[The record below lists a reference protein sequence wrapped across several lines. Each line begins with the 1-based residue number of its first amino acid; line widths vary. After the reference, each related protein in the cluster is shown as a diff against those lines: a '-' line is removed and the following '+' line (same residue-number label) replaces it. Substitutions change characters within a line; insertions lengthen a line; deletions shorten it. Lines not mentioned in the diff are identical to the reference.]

1 MGGGGA
7 KPHRMGRDL
16 HSILRASARLGRFAL
31 RGRLATG
38 GASTVLLARAQ
49 GSGGFSREF
58 ALKVVAPEVDAL
70 LHRRLL
76 DEAYL
81 ASRVRHPHVVASIDV
96 GSDHGA
102 TWLALEL
109 VDGIDL
115 RRLTVQRSVPMR
127 PVEAALVVAMIAR
140 GAHAVHTAIDDD
152 GRPLHAVHRDIS
164 PHNIMLDRDGRAVL
178 IDFGI
183 ATTAGRQ
190 HPLDDDML
198 CGRLPY
204 MSPEQAAMGT
214 VDARS
219 DVFSLGTVLFELVTQ
234 QLPFGEDDSR
244 STLERLQACDEAE
257 LAAKLGAHG
266 VPPGIVEVALVCL
279 RRDPETRFASAL
291 ELAEALE
298 QELARLGVD
307 TTAVQRRLGEIA
319 RAACPDGPWVQPL
332 PTPRTAVR
340 MRGRGASS
348 HRHRSILRAAA
359 VAAVLVV
366 GAGTAWALGGGDVL
380 EPLAAEGHAALASD
394 EVARRPAQFTSTL
407 QAPVAPAPS
416 PAPAA
421 SPAAPIATFMLP
433 PMPMPIVPAAAALGS
448 GSGRVQAP
456 APARERKHRRPR
468 GLKPNP
474 YGE

>member
-7 KPHRMGRDL
+7 KPHLMGRDL
-16 HSILRASARLGRFAL
+16 QSILRASARLGRFAL

-38 GASTVLLARAQ
+38 GASTVLLARAH

-96 GSDHGA
+96 GRDHGA

-140 GAHAVHTAIDDD
+140 GAHAVHTAVDDD
-152 GRPLHAVHRDIS
+152 GTPLEAVHRDIS

-183 ATTAGRQ
+183 ATTAGRE
-190 HPLDDDML
+190 HPLDEDTL

-279 RRDPETRFASAL
+279 RRDPAARFANAL

-332 PTPRTAVR
+332 PATTSPAR
-340 MRGRGASS
+340 MRARKGGS
-348 HRHRSILRAAA
+348 RSILRAAA
-359 VAAVLVV
+359 VAAVLAI
-366 GAGTAWALGGGDVL
+366 GLGSAWMLGGRDVL
-380 EPLAAEGHAALASD
+380 EPLAADGHAALASD
-394 EVARRPAQFTSTL
+394 EVARRPVQFTSTL
-407 QAPVAPAPS
+407 QAPAAPQLVET

-421 SPAAPIATFMLP
+421 PPTTLVLP
-433 PMPMPIVPAAAALGS
+433 PMPMPIVPAAAALGT
-448 GSGRVQAP
+448 GQGRTHATAP
-456 APARERKHRRPR
+456 TRERKHRRPR

>member
-1 MGGGGA
+1 
-7 KPHRMGRDL
+7 MGRDL

-38 GASTVLLARAQ
+38 GASTVLLARAH

-58 ALKVVAPEVDAL
+58 ALKVVAPELDAL

-96 GSDHGA
+96 GRDHGA

-140 GAHAVHTAIDDD
+140 GAHAVHTAVDDD
-152 GRPLHAVHRDIS
+152 GEPLHAVHRDIS

-183 ATTAGRQ
+183 ATTSGRE
-190 HPLDDDML
+190 HPLDVEML

-214 VDARS
+214 VDAKS

-257 LAAKLGAHG
+257 IAAKLAAHG
-266 VPPGIVEVALVCL
+266 VPPGLVDVALVCM
-279 RRDPETRFASAL
+279 RRDPADRFASAL

-298 QELARLGVD
+298 QELTRLGVD

-332 PTPRTAVR
+332 PASRSASARIRSPRAD
-340 MRGRGASS
+340 
-348 HRHRSILRAAA
+348 RSRSFLRAGA
-359 VAAVLVV
+359 VAAVVAV
-366 GAGTAWALGGGDVL
+366 GLGSAWVLGGRDVL

-394 EVARRPAQFTSTL
+394 EVARRPTQFTSTL
-407 QAPVAPAPS
+407 AAPVAPAPVEPS
-416 PAPAA
+416 APLAA
-421 SPAAPIATFMLP
+421 TTTTMFVMP
-433 PMPMPIVPAAAALGS
+433 PVPMPIVPAAAALGNAT
-448 GSGRVQAP
+448 GRARATAP
-456 APARERKHRRPR
+456 TRERKHRRPR

-474 YGE
+474 YAASSPRSPQ